1 MVHSWH
7 LGYHMV
13 KVVTGAP
20 VDLPAP
26 DPQVFPFQAVIP
38 LPAQVIKR
46 QVPSLRIKVPGY

>member
-1 MVHSWH
+1 
-7 LGYHMV
+7 MV

-46 QVPSLRIKVPGY
+46 QVPSLRIKVPRY